1 MYWQYPILNVAMAA
15 MHKKDW
21 GGDVSSVK
29 TGEAYFYCSGSLN
42 SSDLKINENIMLEE
56 HLMLDHTQRI

>member
-1 MYWQYPILNVAMAA
+1 MAA

-21 GGDVSSVK
+21 GGDVSSAK
-29 TGEAYFYCSGSLN
+29 TGQACFYCSGSLN
-42 SSDLKINENIMLEE
+42 SSDLKINENIMLKE